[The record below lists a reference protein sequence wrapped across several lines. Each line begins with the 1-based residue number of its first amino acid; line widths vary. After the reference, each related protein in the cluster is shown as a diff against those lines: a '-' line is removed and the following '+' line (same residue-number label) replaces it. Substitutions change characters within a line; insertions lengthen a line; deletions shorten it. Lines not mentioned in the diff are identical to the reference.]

1 MMLLL
6 LFVTTTS
13 TTTHNRER
21 ERERERERDAHDTHV
36 TQREDGAWN
45 RERDTYGTQIETH
58 GSLGREVARRS
69 YNNLHVNNNFLDPTM
84 ICM

>member
-1 MMLLL
+1 
-6 LFVTTTS
+6 
-13 TTTHNRER
+13 
-21 ERERERERDAHDTHV
+21 V

-69 YNNLHVNNNFLDPTM
+69 YNNLHVNNNFLSKYRRGDVVARRSCCPSEREERERKREKEKQKGRE
-84 ICM
+84 